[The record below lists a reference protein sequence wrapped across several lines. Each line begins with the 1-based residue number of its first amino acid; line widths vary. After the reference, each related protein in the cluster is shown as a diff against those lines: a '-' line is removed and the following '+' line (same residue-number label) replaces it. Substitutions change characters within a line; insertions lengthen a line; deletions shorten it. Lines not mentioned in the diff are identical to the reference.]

1 MYFVKQEMGFPGGM
15 VAKRR
20 PANAGRHKR
29 PGFNP
34 WVRKTCWSRKRQLHQ
49 YGCLEIPWKEEPA
62 GYSPWSCKES
72 YMTERTPTQAGNT
85 YVRTKYFLGHFTSQN
100 IIQFPLFK
108 TIICE
113 SI

>member
-49 YGCLEIPWKEEPA
+49 YGCLEN
-62 GYSPWSCKES
+62 S
-72 YMTERTPTQAGNT
+72 MERGACRLQSMELQR
-85 YVRTKYFLGHFTSQN
+85 VIHD
-100 IIQFPLFK
+100 
-108 TIICE
+108 
-113 SI
+113 